1 MNYAILAGGQGSRF
15 VKDGVQVPKPLVR
28 INGKTMLQR
37 LIDLFMA
44 NGAERITV
52 SANSNMPMLMEALN
66 DYVNSGLPVEV
77 RPIVT
82 DNSFVSLRNACRD
95 LGERFIAATVDA
107 MFFDS
112 EFTDYVKTFERMTS
126 DDDVLMGLTRFV
138 DDPSPLYADLDA
150 DGLVVDYRYGGEPF
164 ASGTIVSAG
173 IYGLTPESFKAV
185 EKVCALPDSL
195 SDFQRILAAETPV
208 NVKVFEFSKAFDV
221 DCVHDVAVAEEF
233 LTANK

>member
-15 VKDGVQVPKPLVR
+15 VKDGVQVPKPLVKILGR
-28 INGKTMLQR
+28 TMLQR
-37 LIDLFMA
+37 LIDLFMN

-52 SANSNMPMLMEALN
+52 SANANMPMLLEALEQC
-66 DYVNSGLPVEV
+66 VKSGLPVEV

-82 DNSFVSLRNACRD
+82 DNSFVSLQNACRD
-95 LGERFIAATVDA
+95 LGDKFIATTVDA
-107 MFFDS
+107 MFIDS
-112 EFTDYVKTFERMTS
+112 EFGDFVKKFESMDS
-126 DDDVLMGLTRFV
+126 KNDVLMGLTRFV
-138 DDPSPLYADLDA
+138 DDPSPLYADLNS

-185 EKVCALPDSL
+185 EKVCPVPASL
-195 SDFQRILAAETPV
+195 SDFQRILASETPV

-221 DCVHDVAVAEEF
+221 DCVHDVSVAEDF
-233 LTANK
+233 LSIN